1 MVYAI
6 VLSWLG
12 DSGSALVRSEVRH
25 HIFFSASSGWR
36 PCPLCCLAKLTVQR
50 SKLLR

>member
-25 HIFFSASSGWR
+25 QIFFAII
-36 PCPLCCLAKLTVQR
+36 
-50 SKLLR
+50 